1 MITGLGAFFVVA
13 IALDVEAAEA
23 EPFLVVS
30 GEFIDS
36 RLDGDGEVVV
46 DFRRLLRRC
55 KTTLSGEG
63 SKTISATRGDSVS
76 LNAKSSVSV
85 CLEAL
90 MTSTHFS
97 VQIPISRKAVG
108 SGGSSISLQSPT
120 PMVLVVVVG
129 VGGVGLAPTALRNLS
144 LLVSVSCSRNLQVAQ
159 TTGNSSN
166 LH

>member
-1 MITGLGAFFVVA
+1 MTTGLAAFFVVEA
-13 IALDVEAAEA
+13 AEAAEA

-46 DFRRLLRRC
+46 DLRRLLRRC

-90 MTSTHFS
+90 ITSTHFS
-97 VQIPISRKAVG
+97 VQTPTSLNFIGPV
-108 SGGSSISLQSPT
+108 GSSITLHSPT
-120 PMVLVVVVG
+120 PI
-129 VGGVGLAPTALRNLS
+129 
-144 LLVSVSCSRNLQVAQ
+144 LLVG
-159 TTGNSSN
+159 TGSGPARR
-166 LH
+166 